1 LSKRISGV
9 YSWIRPSV
17 SPNRTST
24 FSSPQ
29 HTTETRLVR
38 IAITDTNKPQEKTFP
53 SSIPFYTS
61 VNSKDTSLR
70 DHLLVS
76 SINTILPIIGDRLP
90 IVQTYS
96 FRDLQ
101 QSFNCI
107 NSLKLHKH
115 AIYTII
121 SSVAGTCTGIGQ
133 HGTSSSKSS

>member
-1 LSKRISGV
+1 MSKRISGV

-38 IAITDTNKPQEKTFP
+38 ILSPIQTNHRKTFL
-53 SSIPFYTS
+53 SSIPFHTS
-61 VNSKDTSLR
+61 VKSKDTSLH

-121 SSVAGTCTGIGQ
+121 SSVAGTCTSIGQ
-133 HGTSSSKSS
+133 HEPPSSEPS